1 MGDNIKGGRLE
12 SIQSMKQSLLVV
24 NIILQIYYYSFKI
37 SQYKYLPYLLIVSE
51 NTFQDLDNGQCIC
64 MTKWFSIIIKY
75 NSVGYFFLI
84 ISQGRLSSQVRKP
97 IRLNSHQ
104 LEVINKM
111 AI

>member
-37 SQYKYLPYLLIVSE
+37 SQYKYLPYLLIVSG

-75 NSVGYFFLI
+75 KCWLFFKI

-97 IRLNSHQ
+97 IQLISHQ